1 MDERLVFVAG
11 HVAIDDEQHGVGL
24 AGDVGGEFGAA
35 LPADFV
41 DAGGVDEVDA
51 AAVDGLPQGV
61 FAVPRF
67 AVQDAG
73 GEDFFARERV
83 QQCRFADADAA
94 IGGDVNVALFEFV
107 EQALQ
112 LAVVFAEARLGLV
125 GQAFVVKQ
133 GDDAVARFFQVRFG
147 FARTARGDGF
157 LVRFSFGGFFRGC

>member
-51 AAVDGLPQGV
+51 AAVEGLPQGV
-61 FAVPRF
+61 FAVAGF

-73 GEDFFARERV
+73 GKDFFAGERV
-83 QQCRFADADAA
+83 
-94 IGGDVNVALFEFV
+94 
-107 EQALQ
+107 
-112 LAVVFAEARLGLV
+112 
-125 GQAFVVKQ
+125 
-133 GDDAVARFFQVRFG
+133 
-147 FARTARGDGF
+147 
-157 LVRFSFGGFFRGC
+157 